1 MAAAASGKHLS
12 RRLLVALF
20 VVSAALSTAMAIA
33 VTAMCYHTTERDADN
48 ALAAQAEDIA
58 SHMPAGTPDEEAAW
72 FSALPFGDLRGTL
85 IAADGTVLYDSQ
97 ADASAMENHNNRSEV
112 VSAREKGEATVS
124 RYSMTLGTD
133 TLYAAVAL
141 PDGTVVRVGE
151 TRHSLTA
158 FLGTMSP
165 AVLVVLLFSVII
177 AFVVA
182 QLLTKRIMKPFEE
195 IELVERPPSADMY
208 VEMQPLLDRIT
219 EQRRELVKSNQELRR
234 AANARREFTGN
245 VTHEMKT
252 PLQVIGG
259 YAELMRDGIAN
270 PEDYQ
275 RFAGLICDEEQSM
288 RALVDDVLTLSH
300 LDEGSIMESGAEPVD
315 LVQVAKH
322 VMARLHPKSVDNEVS
337 VRVEGPDEVIVQGNA
352 GLLEQ
357 MLYNLVDN
365 AIRYCGS
372 ENGQVVIRFK
382 QDDEWTT
389 MAVDDNGPGV
399 PVEARKRVFE
409 RFYRVDVSRSR
420 ETGGTGLGLAIVK
433 HAAEAHGGTVHIET
447 SSLGGA
453 SFVVT
458 LPTHLG
464 A

>member
-12 RRLLVALF
+12 RRLLIALF
-20 VVSAALSTAMAIA
+20 AVSAALSTAMAIA
-33 VTAMCYHTTERDADN
+33 VTAMCYHTTERDSDT
-48 ALAAQAEDIA
+48 ALATQAEDIA
-58 SHMPAGTPDEEAAW
+58 GHMPAGTPEEEAAW
-72 FSALPFGDLRGTL
+72 FSALPFGEMRGTL

-97 ADASAMENHNNRSEV
+97 ADASTMENHNTRSEV

-124 RYSMTLGTD
+124 RYSTTLGTD

-158 FLGTMSP
+158 FLGKMSP
-165 AVLVVLLFSVII
+165 AVLAGLLVGVFI

-182 QLLTKRIMKPFEE
+182 QLLTRRIMKPFEE
-195 IELVERPPSADMY
+195 VGLVQQPPADMY
-208 VEMQPLLDRIT
+208 VEMQPLLDRIN
-219 EQRRELVKSNQELRR
+219 EQRQELVKSNQELRR

-245 VTHEMKT
+245 VTHEMKS

-275 RFAGLICDEEQSM
+275 RFAGLICDEAQSM

-322 VMARLHPKSVDNEVS
+322 VATRLHPKSIDNGVT
-337 VRVEGPDEVIVQGNA
+337 VRVDGPAEVIVQGNA

-365 AIRYCGS
+365 AIRYCGG
-372 ENGQVVIRFK
+372 ERGQVVIRLR
-382 QDDEWTT
+382 QNADWTT
-389 MAVDDNGPGV
+389 VSVDDNGPGV
-399 PVEARKRVFE
+399 PVEARERVFE

-433 HAAEAHGGTVHIET
+433 HAAEAHNGTVRIET